1 MDGNQPFEI
10 GVVRREGDLVVSPS
24 GEIDMATAPEV
35 RRVVGGRDPGVTR
48 VVLDLRRVTF
58 MDTSG
63 LQLLIELNRAMQEAG
78 VAFAAVPGPRS
89 VQRLLDMAGLTGRLH
104 IVESVDGAA
113 DG

>member
-35 RRVVGGRDPGVTR
+35 RRLVDERDPGVTR
-48 VVLDLRRVTF
+48 IVLDLRGVTF

-63 LQLLIELNRAMQEAG
+63 LQLLIELDRGMQEAG
-78 VAFAAVPGPRS
+78 VEFAAVPGPRS
-89 VQRLLDMAGLTGRLH
+89 VQRLLDMAGLTGRLRLL
-104 IVESVDGAA
+104 ESVDGAP